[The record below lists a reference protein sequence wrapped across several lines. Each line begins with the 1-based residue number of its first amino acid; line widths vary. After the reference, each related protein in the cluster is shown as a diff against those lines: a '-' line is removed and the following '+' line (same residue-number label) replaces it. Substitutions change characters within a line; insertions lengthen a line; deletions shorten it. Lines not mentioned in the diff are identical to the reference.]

1 MTAGSLFI
9 RARDLAKLGMVLC
22 GDGTVDGIRVL
33 SEEAIAMTRQEQS
46 LETTGITEESPY
58 SFFVIR
64 QDTILQDRRV
74 YGHQGTSEGIVCN
87 LYVEPIS
94 GLTVA
99 ILCNGCQAVRDDG
112 VMSMSRRLI
121 GIVEEAFL

>member
-1 MTAGSLFI
+1 MLPFL
-9 RARDLAKLGMVLC
+9 RDR
-22 GDGTVDGIRVL
+22 D
-33 SEEAIAMTRQEQS
+33 
-46 LETTGITEESPY
+46 
-58 SFFVIR
+58 VIYMIPR
-64 QDTILQDRRV
+64 ERNIWILQDRRV

-99 ILCNGCQAVRDDG
+99 ILCNGCQAVRDNG